1 MAKRSAESGVAAAVE
16 AAPARPRPKRQH
28 YVPRLHLSRFV
39 GQAPKNMIW
48 TFDNQTEKWR
58 PSKVENTAVQSNFYS
73 IETEDGWNDGIDD
86 LLGEIEAAAVP
97 GYEMLL
103 ADKVPTQQARA
114 DFATFLATLHLRTPA
129 VINAFAQGEAE
140 VMDRI
145 ADMFMEDREAYER
158 FAAERTKRTGE
169 PPVSHERF
177 MEFKRDKSRY
187 TLQVSQKRGLSAI
200 GAADRITPILFDR
213 NWFVCTPL
221 TGYFISSD
229 HPVYRGSP
237 SEPDH
242 EIKGD
247 GGFMNE
253 KAEVS
258 FPLSPNRL
266 LIIIANGPAK
276 EGEPMVL
283 MPEQVDAANQMRAY
297 AAERYVYSH
306 LRNDDVGKLAID
318 QRDHQHRLGIIGPG
332 ETPEVKI
339 VR

>member
-1 MAKRSAESGVAAAVE
+1 MAAE

-58 PSKVENTAVQSNFYS
+58 PSKVEKTAVQSNFYS
-73 IETEDGWNDGIDD
+73 IETEEGWNDGIDD
-86 LLGEIEAAAVP
+86 LLGGIEAAAVP

-103 ADKVPTQQARA
+103 AGKVPTQQTRA

-129 VINAFAQGEAE
+129 AINAFAQGEAE
-140 VMDRI
+140 FMDRL
-145 ADMFMEDREAYER
+145 ADMMLEDREAYEQ
-158 FAAERTKRTGE
+158 FAAERTMRTGE
-169 PPVSHERF
+169 PPISHKRM

-200 GAADRITPILFDR
+200 GAADRIGPILYER

-237 SEPDH
+237 RAPDD
-242 EIKGD
+242 EVKVD
-247 GGFMNE
+247 GGFMDE

-258 FPLSPNRL
+258 FPLSPDRL

-283 MPEQVDAANQMRAY
+283 MPEQVEAANQMRSY

-306 LRNDDVGKLAID
+306 RRDDDVGKQAIE
-318 QRDHQHRLGIIGPG
+318 QRGHQLRLGIIGPG
-332 ETPEVKI
+332 EMPDIKI